1 VREGE
6 NIPDFTVMF
15 GHGMR
20 RVDNSGVEDLKLKMV
35 ARQVEVLRKL
45 IPSNLAK
52 FQ

>member
-1 VREGE
+1 MREGE

>member
-1 VREGE
+1 L
-6 NIPDFTVMF
+6 PDFTVIY
-15 GHGMR
+15 GNGIR
-20 RVDNSGVEDLKLKMV
+20 RIDSSGVEELKLKMV